1 MLLPCHFFLIVTA
14 DTYKLLKK
22 IVMGK
27 MIHLGVDN
35 YKLNINISNVLCK
48 SSMSEGN
55 PQLEF

>member
-1 MLLPCHFFLIVTA
+1 
-14 DTYKLLKK
+14 
-22 IVMGK
+22 MGK